1 MRSIRTSRSFAALL
15 LSPLVVLALATAC
28 GWSER
33 PGGQSVQPAVASTA
47 VVTDQARPAPAGGA
61 SESPAP
67 ASSGATLSSGFDRF
81 VIRTAELELQVSDIG
96 QALVAI
102 RQLTIDARGF
112 VLSSSTYA
120 QGEEGKRQ
128 TATLTVQVPSERFD
142 QFLNQV
148 RTSPLVVK
156 VEREQL
162 QSQDVTDEYLDLD
175 ARLRN
180 LQATEQR
187 YLALLDRASTI
198 EEILRVEQELSR
210 VRYEIEQ
217 VTGRK
222 QYLERH
228 IAYAQ
233 ATITLVP
240 VPATQEAR
248 GPAFDLARSAARAWR
263 ASLEFIGG
271 VAEIA
276 VMLVVFFWWLW
287 PVLAILT
294 VLALRWRGRRQ
305 APGTMNP

>member
-1 MRSIRTSRSFAALL
+1 MGSLSTFRPFTALL
-15 LSPLVVLALATAC
+15 LSLLIALALATAC
-28 GWSER
+28 GRSER
-33 PGGQSVQPAVASTA
+33 PEGQSAQSGVASTA
-47 VVTDQARPAPAGGA
+47 VVTDQARPAPAEGAPEMGAPTSGGP
-61 SESPAP
+61 SVG
-67 ASSGATLSSGFDRF
+67 SSFDRF
-81 VIRTAELELQVSDIG
+81 VIRTGELELQVNDVG

-102 RQLTIDARGF
+102 RQLTIDAGGF

-120 QGEEGKRQ
+120 HGEGGKQQ

-148 RTSPLVVK
+148 RTSPLIVK

-162 QSQDVTDEYLDLD
+162 QSQDVTEEYLDLE

-240 VPATQEAR
+240 ASAAQDAR
-248 GPAFDLARSAARAWR
+248 GPAFDLARAVERAWR
-263 ASLEFIGG
+263 ASLRFIGG
-271 VAEIA
+271 VAEIV
-276 VMLVVFFWWLW
+276 VMSVVFLWWLW
-287 PVLAILT
+287 PVLATLA
-294 VLALRWRGRRQ
+294 VLALRWRSRRQ
-305 APGTMNP
+305 APGTTNP

>member
-1 MRSIRTSRSFAALL
+1 MGSLSTTRLFTALL
-15 LSPLVVLALATAC
+15 LSLLVTLPLATAC
-28 GWSER
+28 SRSER
-33 PGGQSVQPAVASTA
+33 PQEQPAHPGVAPAT
-47 VVTDQARPAPAGGA
+47 VVTDQGRTVPAGGA
-61 SESPAP
+61 SEAPAA
-67 ASSGATLSSGFDRF
+67 ASSGTTIGGAFDRF
-81 VIRTAELELQVSDIG
+81 VIRTGELELQVNDVG

-102 RQLTIDARGF
+102 RQLTIDAGGF

-120 QGEEGKRQ
+120 QGEGGKQ
-128 TATLTVQVPSERFD
+128 QAATLSVQVPSERFD

-162 QSQDVTDEYLDLD
+162 QSQDVTEEYLDLD

-240 VPATQEAR
+240 VPATQDAR
-248 GPAFDLARSAARAWR
+248 GPAFDLARAVERAWQ
-263 ASLEFIGG
+263 ASLQFIGG

-287 PVLAILT
+287 PVLATLA
-294 VLALRWRGRRQ
+294 VLALRWRSRRQ
-305 APGTMNP
+305 APGTTNP

>member
-1 MRSIRTSRSFAALL
+1 MKSSGTARSFATLL
-15 LSPLVVLALATAC
+15 LALVVVLAFATAC
-28 GWSER
+28 GRSEQ
-33 PGGQSVQPAVASTA
+33 PGGQSVQPGVASTA
-47 VVTDQARPAPAGGA
+47 LVTDQARQVPASGA
-61 SESPAP
+61 AEPPAP

-81 VIRTAELELQVSDIG
+81 VIRTAELELQVNDIG
-96 QALVAI
+96 QTLVEI
-102 RQLTIDARGF
+102 RQLTIDAGGF
-112 VLSSSTYA
+112 VLSSSTYT
-120 QGEEGKRQ
+120 QGEERKRQ

-148 RTSPLVVK
+148 RASPLVAK

-180 LQATEQR
+180 LRATEQR

-240 VPATQEAR
+240 VPAAQEAR
-248 GPAFDLARSAARAWR
+248 GPAFDLARAIERAWV

-294 VLALRWRGRRQ
+294 VLALRWRGRRH
-305 APGTMNP
+305 APGTTNP

>member
-1 MRSIRTSRSFAALL
+1 MRSTRTSRSFAALL
-15 LSPLVVLALATAC
+15 LSLLVVLALATAC
-28 GWSER
+28 SRSER
-33 PGGQSVQPAVASTA
+33 SEPPGVAAT
-47 VVTDQARPAPAGGA
+47 VVTADLARPAPAGGA
-61 SESPAP
+61 PELGAPAP
-67 ASSGATLSSGFDRF
+67 GGTTIDASFGRF
-81 VIRTAELELQVSDIG
+81 VIRTADLELRVNDIG

-102 RQLTIDARGF
+102 RQSTIDAGGF

-180 LQATEQR
+180 LQVTEQR

-240 VPATQEAR
+240 APAAQEAR
-248 GPAFDLARSAARAWR
+248 GPAFDLARAVERAWR

-271 VAEIA
+271 VVEIA

-305 APGTMNP
+305 APGTMNS

>member
-1 MRSIRTSRSFAALL
+1 MGSLSATRLFTALL
-15 LSPLVVLALATAC
+15 LSLLVTLPLATAC
-28 GWSER
+28 GRSER
-33 PGGQSVQPAVASTA
+33 PGEPSAQPGVASTA
-47 VVTDQARPAPAGGA
+47 VVTDQARPAPAEGA
-61 SESPAP
+61 PEMGAP
-67 ASSGATLSSGFDRF
+67 ASGGPSVGSSFDRF
-81 VIRTAELELQVSDIG
+81 VIRTGELELQVNDVG

-102 RQLTIDARGF
+102 RQLTIDAGGF

-120 QGEEGKRQ
+120 QGEGGKRQ

-148 RTSPLVVK
+148 RTSPLVVE
-156 VEREQL
+156 VERERL
-162 QSQDVTDEYLDLD
+162 QSQDVTEEYLDLD

-233 ATITLVP
+233 ATITLATVP
-240 VPATQEAR
+240 SAQSAT
-248 GPAFDLARSAARAWR
+248 GPAFDLARAVERAWQ
-263 ASLEFIGG
+263 ASLRFIGG

-287 PVLAILT
+287 PVLATLA
-294 VLALRWRGRRQ
+294 VLALRWRSRRQ
-305 APGTMNP
+305 APGTTNP

>member
-1 MRSIRTSRSFAALL
+1 MGSLSTFRPFTALL
-15 LSPLVVLALATAC
+15 LSLLIALALATAC
-28 GWSER
+28 GRSER
-33 PGGQSVQPAVASTA
+33 PEGQSAQSGVASTA
-47 VVTDQARPAPAGGA
+47 VVTDQARPAPAEGAPEMGAPTSGGP
-61 SESPAP
+61 SVG
-67 ASSGATLSSGFDRF
+67 SSFDRF
-81 VIRTAELELQVSDIG
+81 VIRTGELELQVNDVG

-102 RQLTIDARGF
+102 RQLTIDAGGF

-120 QGEEGKRQ
+120 HGEGGKQQ

-148 RTSPLVVK
+148 RTSPLIVK

-162 QSQDVTDEYLDLD
+162 QSQDVTEEYLDLD

-240 VPATQEAR
+240 APAAQDAR
-248 GPAFDLARSAARAWR
+248 GPAFDLARAVERAWR
-263 ASLEFIGG
+263 ASLRFIGG
-271 VAEIA
+271 VAEIV
-276 VMLVVFFWWLW
+276 VMSVVFLWWLW
-287 PVLAILT
+287 PVLATLA
-294 VLALRWRGRRQ
+294 VLALRWRSRRQ
-305 APGTMNP
+305 APGTTNP

>member
-1 MRSIRTSRSFAALL
+1 MRSTRTSRSFAALL
-15 LSPLVVLALATAC
+15 FSLLVVLALATAC
-28 GWSER
+28 GRSER
-33 PGGQSVQPAVASTA
+33 PGGQSVQPGVASTA
-47 VVTDQARPAPAGGA
+47 VVVDQARQVPASGA

-67 ASSGATLSSGFDRF
+67 ASSGATLSLGFDRF
-81 VIRTAELELQVSDIG
+81 VIRTAELELQVNDIG

-102 RQLTIDARGF
+102 RQLTIDAGGF

-148 RTSPLVVK
+148 RASPLVVK

-162 QSQDVTDEYLDLD
+162 QSQDVTEEYLDLD

-240 VPATQEAR
+240 VPAAQEAR
-248 GPAFDLARSAARAWR
+248 GPAFDLVRAVERAWR

-271 VAEIA
+271 VAEIV

-305 APGTMNP
+305 APSTTNP

>member
-1 MRSIRTSRSFAALL
+1 MGSTRTARPYSMLL
-15 LSPLVVLALATAC
+15 LSLLLTLAVVTAC
-28 GWSER
+28 SRGER
-33 PGGQSVQPAVASTA
+33 PEGQSAEPVVASTA
-47 VVTDQARPAPAGGA
+47 VAPDQARTAPASGTL
-61 SESPAP
+61 EVPAP
-67 ASSGATLSSGFDRF
+67 ASSGTTIGGTFDRF
-81 VIRTAELELQVSDIG
+81 VIRTGELELQVSDVG

-102 RQLTIDARGF
+102 RQLAIDAGGF

-120 QGEEGKRQ
+120 QGEEEKRQ
-128 TATLTVQVPSERFD
+128 TATLTIQVPSDRFD

-148 RTSPLVVK
+148 RTSPLVVE

-162 QSQDVTDEYLDLD
+162 QSQDVTEEYLDLD

-240 VPATQEAR
+240 VPSAQSAT
-248 GPAFDLARSAARAWR
+248 GPAFDLARAVERAWQ
-263 ASLEFIGG
+263 ASLRFIGG
-271 VAEIA
+271 VAEIT
-276 VMLVVFFWWLW
+276 VMVLVFFWWLW
-287 PVLAILT
+287 PVLAALAL
-294 VLALRWRGRRQ
+294 LALRWRSRRQ
-305 APGTMNP
+305 APGTTNP

>member
-1 MRSIRTSRSFAALL
+1 MRSTRTSRSFAALL
-15 LSPLVVLALATAC
+15 LSLLVVLALATAC
-28 GWSER
+28 SRSER
-33 PGGQSVQPAVASTA
+33 PGGQSVQPGVASTA
-47 VVTDQARPAPAGGA
+47 VVADQARQVPANGA

-67 ASSGATLSSGFDRF
+67 ASSGATLSSSFDRF
-81 VIRTAELELQVSDIG
+81 VIRTADLELQVNDIG

-102 RQLTIDARGF
+102 RQLTIDAEGF

-120 QGEEGKRQ
+120 QGEGGKRQ

-148 RTSPLVVK
+148 RTSPLVVE
-156 VEREQL
+156 VERERL
-162 QSQDVTDEYLDLD
+162 QSQDVTEEYLDLD

-240 VPATQEAR
+240 VPAQAAK
-248 GPAFDLARSAARAWR
+248 GPALDLARAIERAWR
-263 ASLEFIGG
+263 ASLELIGG
-271 VAEIA
+271 VAEIV

-287 PVLAILT
+287 PVLATLA
-294 VLALRWRGRRQ
+294 VLALRWRSRRQ
-305 APGTMNP
+305 APGTTNP